1 MWEGRHSE
9 EKLATL
15 WSMKERYYEGS
26 VKKMERKG
34 KQGTMKERKPLRRF
48 NEGKV
53 LRRIREGQNEKENKA
68 Q

>member
-1 MWEGRHSE
+1 
-9 EKLATL
+9 
-15 WSMKERYYEGS
+15 MKERYYEGS